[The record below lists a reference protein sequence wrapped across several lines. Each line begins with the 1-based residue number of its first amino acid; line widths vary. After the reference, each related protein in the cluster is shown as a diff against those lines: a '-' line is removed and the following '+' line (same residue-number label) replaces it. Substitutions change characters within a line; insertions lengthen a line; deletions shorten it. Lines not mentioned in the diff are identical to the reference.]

1 MITQVSSGGGGW
13 GNYVKYGTK
22 HKPRDHNHVKI
33 LKGDI
38 DFGDKVVNAGKW
50 KQNAYH
56 LVLGFKGRIS
66 EEKAKEILEDFEHH
80 FMIGFDKNEYRTL

>member
-1 MITQVSSGGGGW
+1 MITQVSGGGGGW

-80 FMIGFDKNEYRTL
+80 FGMTPII